1 MVKQIFP
8 TKDGRSKIFLDF
20 SAVAILRGSNDSP
33 ERVLDSLEAAS
44 GSSLTD
50 DGYKICS
57 RGAIKRLH
65 SIHSI
70 FRLLKKKAEF
80 RDT

>member
-8 TKDGRSKIFLDF
+8 IKDGRTKIFMDF
-20 SAVAILRGSNDSP
+20 SAEAILRGLNECP

-50 DGYKICS
+50 DVYKICS

-70 FRLLKKKAEF
+70 FRLL
-80 RDT
+80 